1 MDERV
6 KEFLQKNKP
15 MPATPEE
22 KRKLKGIQLKTI
34 FIILAIMAVSLVIG
48 LVKSDL
54 VVILVIGAIFSV
66 IVLIL
71 DIKDKIKYMT
81 YKQIETRH
89 IYVDNAVFVNS
100 GYQLR
105 IQYYDFETYEF
116 TTDTMFVDKLDILNK
131 RIQTGDVVKML
142 VGVNNSKLYYIS
154 LK

>member
-81 YKQIETRH
+81 YKQIETIR
-89 IYVDNAVFVNS
+89 
-100 GYQLR
+100 
-105 IQYYDFETYEF
+105 
-116 TTDTMFVDKLDILNK
+116 K
-131 RIQTGDVVKML
+131 
-142 VGVNNSKLYYIS
+142 NSKEPQKPRKKVFQFMITEYMTLKEYHLQFLVQSILCVMEQKHVQAS
-154 LK
+154 LFQFRLDM